1 MVMSIEQYIWM
12 NGKFI
17 PWDQANIHVMTH
29 SLHYSGAVFEGERSY
44 NGKVFKLPE
53 HTQRLFDSA
62 KLLGME
68 PDYSI
73 QDVESATYELLK
85 RNNLSDAYIRPL
97 IWRGDGGI
105 NLNAECKVNILI
117 LAKESS
123 PVMKNNLNIVLS
135 KWKKVSPDAMPS
147 QCKSSAHYMM
157 ARITKNQALTDG
169 YDDALLLD
177 SLGFV
182 AESTTSNVFF
192 VSGDILITPIADR
205 FLNGITR
212 QTILD
217 IAKKLGIKTEER
229 RIALDDIKNYDG
241 CFLTGTA
248 AEVKGVSSISLDKE
262 KLEFSN
268 QKILSIMQS
277 EYKKLVRV

>member
-1 MVMSIEQYIWM
+1 MNLEQYIWM

-17 PWDQANIHVMTH
+17 LWDKAKIHVMTH

-44 NGKVFKLPE
+44 NGKVFKLRE
-53 HTQRLFDSA
+53 HTQRLFNSA

-68 PDYSI
+68 LNYSI
-73 QDVESATYELLK
+73 QEIESATYELLK
-85 RNNLSDAYIRPL
+85 RNNLSNAYVRPL
-97 IWRGDGGI
+97 IWRGDGEI
-105 NLNAECKVNILI
+105 NLNAECEVNILI

-123 PVMKNNLNIVLS
+123 PVMKNNLGLVLS

-157 ARITKNQALTDG
+157 ARMAKNQAVTDG

-192 VSGDILITPIADR
+192 VSGDVLITPIADR

-229 RIALDDIKNYDG
+229 RVALDDIKNYDE
-241 CFLTGTA
+241 CFLTGTS
-248 AEVKGVSSISLDKE
+248 AEVKGVSTISLGEE

-268 QKILSIMQS
+268 QKILSIMQA
-277 EYKKLVRV
+277 EYKKLVRA